1 MKHFTL
7 IGLVGGAM
15 LCVASIGFATNS
27 EDHAPKTNSG
37 TTITMDEAIKA
48 ATAHFPGKV
57 KESELEEED
66 GKSMYE
72 ISIVNEAGVSQE
84 IEVDA
89 HSGTILNSE
98 QEEHE
103 EKNSEKESEQS

>member
-1 MKHFTL
+1 MKHVTL
-7 IGLVGGAM
+7 IGLLGGAM
-15 LCVASIGFATNS
+15 LCVASVGFATNA
-27 EDHAPKTNSG
+27 EDHVQKTNPG
-37 TTITMDEAIKA
+37 TMITMDEAIKA

-57 KESELEEED
+57 KETELEDED
-66 GKSMYE
+66 GQSIYE

-103 EKNSEKESEQS
+103 ENHSEKVTEKS